1 MWNTLGLQAMDYGT
15 VNETR
20 LTKSMT
26 SVFTEPDRA
35 DLDVMKHLPMDE
47 MNQLMKHITDRCVAD
62 NFEIWGMEVAIHS
75 GRFD

>member
-1 MWNTLGLQAMDYGT
+1 MWNNLGLQAMDYGT
-15 VNETR
+15 VNETLSR
-20 LTKSMT
+20 SLWPPFLPKL
-26 SVFTEPDRA
+26 RA
-35 DLDVMKHLPMDE
+35 DLHVMKHLPMDE